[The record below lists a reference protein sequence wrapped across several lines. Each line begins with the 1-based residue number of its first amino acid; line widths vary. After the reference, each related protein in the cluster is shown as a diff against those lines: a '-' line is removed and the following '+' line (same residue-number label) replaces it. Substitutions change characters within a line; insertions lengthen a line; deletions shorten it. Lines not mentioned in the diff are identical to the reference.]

1 MQDAVTAR
9 VPDFDF
15 SQFTFETH
23 GMTYLHPQNDIT
35 VTSGFLY
42 DFWIYYQDYLLD
54 PEHYELHVRQ
64 YLDGTFET
72 DADFLTADMQ
82 ENLTEAVAAPRIE
95 ESDVVSAAREYAASL
110 ALPDLPSVLYQP
122 SERFGEKG
130 SCL

>member
-54 PEHYELHVRQ
+54 PEHYELLSISLRNDSERKDHV
-64 YLDGTFET
+64 YSIET
-72 DADFLTADMQ
+72 PSLFLNEGFTYDKLSDADK
-82 ENLTEAVAAPRIE
+82 
-95 ESDVVSAAREYAASL
+95 
-110 ALPDLPSVLYQP
+110 
-122 SERFGEKG
+122 ERYEDDFGDECRGKG
-130 SCL
+130 RSQ